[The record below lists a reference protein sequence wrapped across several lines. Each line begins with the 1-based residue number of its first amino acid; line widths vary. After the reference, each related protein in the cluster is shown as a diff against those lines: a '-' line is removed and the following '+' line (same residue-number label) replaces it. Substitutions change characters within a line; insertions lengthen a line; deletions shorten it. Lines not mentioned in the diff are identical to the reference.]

1 MSGRDE
7 HRRVCVKY
15 LLAGRFLA
23 GLLLEAD
30 EFDDLLSLRGLRVDL
45 LVLDL
50 LGVPLLLD
58 VWVEKLEQEI
68 LVVDRLNPDLAVRT
82 LVVVKLGLQLLLDK
96 LLLLCTT

>member
-1 MSGRDE
+1 MFGRDE
-7 HRRVCVKY
+7 HRRVCVEY

-30 EFDDLLSLRGLRVDL
+30 EFDDLLSLRRLRVDL

-58 VWVEKLEQEI
+58 AWVEKLEQEI
-68 LVVDRLNPDLAVRT
+68 LVVDRLYPDLAVRT

-96 LLLLCTT
+96 LLLLCIS